1 MTTAASKFYSK
12 SGLVMYPVMHSGF
25 VCQFDTGRVIREEGV
40 SLEEMLLGD
49 PAVRHSLNY

>member
-1 MTTAASKFYSK
+1 
-12 SGLVMYPVMHSGF
+12 MYPVMHSGF